1 MSVYIYIYIYIYI
14 CIYIY
19 IYIHLYIDIVIVH
32 RNIYIKSGP
41 VEKRPY
47 FLPTSARTK
56 KGSSMS
62 DQLPHETKKGIE
74 LTDKQTSRW
83 IH

>member
-1 MSVYIYIYIYIYI
+1 MFIIIII
-14 CIYIY
+14 II
-19 IYIHLYIDIVIVH
+19 
-32 RNIYIKSGP
+32 NIYIKSGP

-62 DQLPHETKKGIE
+62 DQLPHETTIWDRADRQ
-74 LTDKQTSRW
+74 TDKQMDTLTRTQSGW
-83 IH
+83 LTAV

>member
-1 MSVYIYIYIYIYI
+1 MFIIIII
-14 CIYIY
+14 II
-19 IYIHLYIDIVIVH
+19 
-32 RNIYIKSGP
+32 NIYIKSGP